1 MMTQVNY
8 RTVWLS
14 KMTIDE
20 VVVGISTCISMGITN
35 QIICYKRNK
44 RDVRYF
50 PEIN

>member
-8 RTVWLS
+8 KNVRMS
-14 KMTIDE
+14 KMTIVE
-20 VVVGISTCISMGITN
+20 VVVGTSTCISMGITN
-35 QIICYKRNK
+35 QNICYMRNK